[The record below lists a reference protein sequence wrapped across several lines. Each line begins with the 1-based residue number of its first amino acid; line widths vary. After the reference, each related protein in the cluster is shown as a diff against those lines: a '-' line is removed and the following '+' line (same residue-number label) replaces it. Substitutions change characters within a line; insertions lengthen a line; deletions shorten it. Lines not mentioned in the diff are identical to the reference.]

1 MQKQA
6 ELYRGKAKTVYSTE
20 NPDLLVLEFR
30 NDTSAGDGARI
41 EQFDRKGM
49 VNNKF
54 NHFIMTKLAEAGI
67 PTQMEALLS
76 DTECLVKK
84 LDMVPVECV
93 IRNRAAGSL
102 VKRLG
107 IEEGIELNPPLFD
120 LFLKNDAMHDPMVNE
135 SYCETFGWVSKE
147 NLARMQELTYK
158 ANDVLKKL
166 FDDAGLIL
174 VDFKLEFGITNDG
187 QLVLADE
194 INRATPKTQSALLEA
209 MQEHTVTGGS
219 QTYRLE
225 EPFFVLATQNPL
237 ETEGTYPLPEA
248 QMDRFLFKLDV
259 AFPNKEELMKIV
271 LTTTDGK
278 VHRASKVMDGKRLL
292 QMREIAQQVPVAEPV
307 AEYLMDLILKTH
319 PENPEAPEV
328 VRQYVRY
335 GASPRGAQAVLQ
347 AARIF
352 ALLAGRYHVA
362 YEDIKQA
369 AKPAL
374 RHRIFLNFEGMAEG
388 KTSDEIIEALY

>member
-20 NPDLLVLEFR
+20 NPDLLILEFR

-54 NHFIMTKLAEAGI
+54 NHFIMSKLAEAGI

-93 IRNRAAGSL
+93 VRNRAAGSL

-120 LFLKNDAMHDPMVNE
+120 LFL
-135 SYCETFGWVSKE
+135 TFGWVSKE
-147 NLARMQELTYK
+147 NLARMQELTFK

-174 VDFKLEFGITNDG
+174 VDFKLEFGLFKGEVVLGDEFSPDG
-187 QLVLADE
+187 SRLWDK
-194 INRATPKTQSALLEA
+194 KT
-209 MQEHTVTGGS
+209 MDK
-219 QTYRLE
+219 
-225 EPFFVLATQNPL
+225 
-237 ETEGTYPLPEA
+237 
-248 QMDRFLFKLDV
+248 MDKDRFRQSLGGLIEAYEEVAHRLGVKLD
-259 AFPNKEELMKIV
+259 
-271 LTTTDGK
+271 
-278 VHRASKVMDGKRLL
+278 
-292 QMREIAQQVPVAEPV
+292 
-307 AEYLMDLILKTH
+307 
-319 PENPEAPEV
+319 
-328 VRQYVRY
+328 
-335 GASPRGAQAVLQ
+335 
-347 AARIF
+347 
-352 ALLAGRYHVA
+352 
-362 YEDIKQA
+362 
-369 AKPAL
+369 
-374 RHRIFLNFEGMAEG
+374 
-388 KTSDEIIEALY
+388 